1 MGLFDKKYCDVCGE
15 KIGMLGNRKLDDG
28 NLCKDCA
35 KKLSPWFEER
45 RHSTVDAIKEQLAYR
60 EANKEKVRTFRIT
73 RDFAADSY
81 HVFIDENQRQFAVAR
96 AMNEET
102 NPDIVDFSQVLS
114 CRLEV
119 KENRQQEQYKD
130 REGNMKYYNPPRY
143 KYSYDYWIRLAV
155 KSPWFD
161 DMDFQLNTFDI
172 EQHERGKIMEMENLG
187 NQIVAALTGGVYN
200 QQMGM
205 SGMGMMN
212 GGMQGQNMG
221 MMNGGMQGQNMGMMN
236 GGMQGQNMGMMNGGM
251 QGQSMGMMNG
261 RMQGQNMGM
270 MNGGMQGQNMGM
282 MNGGMQGQNMG
293 MMNGGMVNQGIQET
307 QNAAG
312 NTWQCASC
320 GAVNTTKFCQQ
331 CGQPRP
337 AVQRNDNNSTGYQVR
352 CDKCGWIIHVTQN
365 GPRFCPNCGDPV
377 DARDC

>member
-15 KIGMLGNRKLDDG
+15 KIGMFGNRKLDDG

-45 RHSTVDAIKEQLAYR
+45 RHSSVDAIKEQLAYR
-60 EANKEKVRTFRIT
+60 EANKAKVRAFRIT
-73 RDFAADSY
+73 RDLAANSY
-81 HVFIDENQRQFAVAR
+81 HVYIDDNQRQFAVAK

-102 NPDIVDFSQVLS
+102 NPDIVDLSQILS

-161 DMDFQLNTFDI
+161 DMDFQLNTFDV
-172 EQHERGKIMEMENLG
+172 EQQERGKIMEMENLG
-187 NQIVAALTGGVYN
+187 NQIVAALTGTVYN

-205 SGMGMMN
+205 SGMMNSGMNQQMGMMN
-212 GGMQGQNMG
+212 GRMNTQMVNVSRGMNGGMNSQNMG
-221 MMNGGMQGQNMGMMN
+221 MMNGGMMN
-236 GGMQGQNMGMMNGGM
+236 QGMQGA
-251 QGQSMGMMNG
+251 
-261 RMQGQNMGM
+261 
-270 MNGGMQGQNMGM
+270 
-282 MNGGMQGQNMG
+282 
-293 MMNGGMVNQGIQET
+293 
-307 QNAAG
+307 QNAGG

-320 GAVNTTKFCQQ
+320 GAVNTAKFCQQ

-337 AVQRNDNNSTGYQVR
+337 SGGMNGYQQSRTVR
-352 CDKCGWIIHVTQN
+352 CDKCGWTPSDPNNI
-365 GPRFCPNCGDPV
+365 PRFCPECGDPI
-377 DARDC
+377 DQNDLN